1 MSDDELVK
9 HMTGL
14 ITAGLDRVEQLTAD
28 KRFILEERNRLQ
40 KMLEWEDRPGPRRD
54 AILKDLD
61 RVAALTKGH
70 DLQWPYVS
78 EVALKASATLKEL
91 EAQRD
96 SLVNTLWEILA
107 CETPNANATV
117 TRMATIARDELRKAT

>member
-1 MSDDELVK
+1 
-9 HMTGL
+9 MT
-14 ITAGLDRVEQLTAD
+14 TDLT
-28 KRFILEERNRLQ
+28 E
-40 KMLEWEDRPGPRRD
+40 
-54 AILKDLD
+54 DLD
-61 RVAALTKGH
+61 RVAALTKGL